1 MSTKAITPDYHG
13 EMKDSVEKFHGNQLL
28 NIGWDRHMLFAAPI
42 CIPVP
47 PQMPFGALVKE
58 VLPNLYGAHPDFAKI
73 RWDEVK
79 WLSSGKAFV
88 PDLAKS
94 LAENG
99 LVHKAVIRF
108 RTPGLNGINGS
119 YN

>member
-13 EMKDSVEKFHGNQLL
+13 EMKDGIEKFHGNQLL
-28 NIGWDRHMLFAAPI
+28 NIGWDKHLLYAAPM

-47 PQMPFGALVKE
+47 PQMSFGALVEK
-58 VLPNLYGAHPDFAKI
+58 VLPGLFGQHPDFPKI
-73 RWDEVK
+73 RWDEVE
-79 WLSSGKAFV
+79 WSSSGAPFK

-99 LVHKAVIRF
+99 LVHKAVLRF
-108 RTPGLNGINGS
+108 RTPGLNGINGTC
-119 YN
+119 N